1 MNDYYE
7 IKDIDVLISLLIKM
21 KNHEFSAYEFH
32 RVLIELD
39 KILLSQRELMEATMR
54 YKGLSRPKSDIQ
66 H

>member
-21 KNHEFSAYEFH
+21 KNHESSTYEFQ

-39 KILLSQRELMEATMR
+39 KILVSQRELREAMIR
-54 YKGLSRPKSDIQ
+54 YRGLSRP
-66 H
+66 

>member
-21 KNHEFSAYEFH
+21 KNHEFSTYEFQ

-39 KILLSQRELMEATMR
+39 KILISQRELREAMIR
-54 YKGLSRPKSDIQ
+54 YRGLSRPYSDIQ
-66 H
+66 S

>member
-21 KNHEFSAYEFH
+21 KNHEFSTYEFQ

-39 KILLSQRELMEATMR
+39 KILVSQRELREAMIR
-54 YKGLSRPKSDIQ
+54 YRGLSRP
-66 H
+66 

>member
-21 KNHEFSAYEFH
+21 KNHEFSTYEFQ

-39 KILLSQRELMEATMR
+39 KILLSQRELREAMIR
-54 YKGLSRPKSDIQ
+54 YRGLSRP
-66 H
+66 

>member
-21 KNHEFSAYEFH
+21 KNHEFSTYEFQ

-39 KILLSQRELMEATMR
+39 KILISQRELREAMIR
-54 YKGLSRPKSDIQ
+54 YRGLSRP
-66 H
+66 